1 MRKLFYFSVLT
12 VFLLTNQIPA
22 AANGKINVVGSSTVY
37 PFAIKVADQ
46 FSKMTGQEVPIE
58 VSTGTG
64 EGFRRFCAGTGDAHP
79 DVNNASRRIRRVE
92 MELCLA
98 NRVGDIVEIKIGY
111 DGIALANAKD
121 APFFSFNHRHLFL
134 ALAKTVPYNGSLVPN
149 PYQKWMEISLTLP
162 RFEIRVL
169 GPPSTSGTRDSF
181 IQLVLV
187 KACSS
192 FPEIEALKEHSPKKY
207 KEVCT
212 TLRSDGVYIDFG
224 ENDDLIVKELA
235 ADPSALGI
243 FGYSFLDRS
252 RNLIKGSSVNGDRP
266 DFHSIASGRYSL
278 ARPLYIYV
286 KKDRIGNVPGLREYV
301 EEFTNEWTLGPDGYL
316 VEEGLIP
323 LPKEERKKNY
333 YIAKELRALSINDL

>member
-1 MRKLFYFSVLT
+1 MRILFLSSVLT
-12 VFLLTNQIPA
+12 VFLFTNPELA
-22 AANGKINVVGSSTVY
+22 AADRKINVVGSSTVY

-46 FSKMTGQEVPIE
+46 FSKMTGQKVPME

-64 EGFRRFCAGTGDAHP
+64 EGFRRFCAGIGDAHP
-79 DVNNASRRIRRVE
+79 DVNNASRRIQRTE
-92 MELCLA
+92 MDLCMT
-98 NRVGDIVEIKIGY
+98 NGVGDIVEIKIGY

-149 PYQKWMEISLTLP
+149 PYRKWMEISLTLP

-181 IQLVLV
+181 IRLVLE
-187 KACSS
+187 KACDS
-192 FPEIEALKEHSPKKY
+192 FPEIKALKEQSPMRY
-207 KEVCT
+207 QEVCT
-212 TLRSDGVYIDFG
+212 TLRSDGVYIDSG

-252 RNLIKGSSVNGDRP
+252 RDLIKGSSIDGDRP
-266 DFHSIASGRYSL
+266 DFHSIASGGYSL

-286 KKDRIGNVPGLREYV
+286 KKDRMGDVPGLREYV

-333 YIAKELRALSINDL
+333 YIAKELRPLSIDDL